1 MEEFF
6 EKLKIERKRL
16 ESDIIKLREVFA
28 KQGILFDNLMET
40 GELALTDAELK
51 ECGIAQIGL
60 RMAILSVIRSNQ

>member
-16 ESDIIKLREVFA
+16 ESDIIKLREVFT
-28 KQGILFDNLMET
+28 KQGILFDDLMET

-51 ECGIAQIGL
+51 EFGIAQIGL

>member
-6 EKLKIERKRL
+6 EKLKTERKRP

-51 ECGIAQIGL
+51 DYGIAQGGL
-60 RMAILSVIRSNQ
+60 QPAIVKTN